1 MPRPLKQFLET
12 NKETLLDQDFLK
24 LNKNFKEIFHINIPE
39 CDRKELIKII
49 LSDVTFLYE
58 LNLMDYSILLAIEVN
73 KQHPLYEF
81 EYDIDILNIDQAT
94 HSLRDTRQAKSS

>member
-1 MPRPLKQFLET
+1 MDNMPRPLKQFLER

-39 CDRKELIKII
+39 CDRKELIKVI
-49 LSDVTFLYE
+49 LSDVTFLFE

-73 KQHPLYEF
+73 KEYSNYEL
-81 EYDIDILNIDQAT
+81 EYDIDILNINQT
-94 HSLRDTRQAKSS
+94 PQTLKESKR